1 MKLIQRFIR
10 YSFNQQNT
18 KIRKSRRQNE
28 NVNENVN
35 DKTLMSSK
43 DENEN
48 EDKDDKT
55 LMSSNEDDYEII
67 KTLMHSHEYVETTNQ
82 NEKNIIIKKLNDHL
96 DKIIDKSKSF
106 EDQIKSI
113 RKVENLNEYCFIND
127 YGDKEL
133 EFKIFKLKLAHLSN
147 IIDKKLFKQIFG
159 HTLEKLA
166 NKLINTTSE
175 EENQTIAKN
184 IDKNRDR
191 LYEEDDFRDYVIQP
205 SDRRIDL
212 IEAIKLILN
221 FSKAFSK
228 KLGIANIGDR
238 TQCYSDKFKKM
249 RCEIQECGKYQSCRM
264 FIENTLAFG
273 SRNNNERCKN
283 TISYF

>member
-1 MKLIQRFIR
+1 M
-10 YSFNQQNT
+10 
-18 KIRKSRRQNE
+18 
-28 NVNENVN
+28 
-35 DKTLMSSK
+35 
-43 DENEN
+43 
-48 EDKDDKT
+48 
-55 LMSSNEDDYEII
+55 
-67 KTLMHSHEYVETTNQ
+67 
-82 NEKNIIIKKLNDHL
+82 
-96 DKIIDKSKSF
+96 
-106 EDQIKSI
+106 
-113 RKVENLNEYCFIND
+113 
-127 YGDKEL
+127 
-133 EFKIFKLKLAHLSN
+133 SN

-184 IDKNRDR
+184 INKNRDR